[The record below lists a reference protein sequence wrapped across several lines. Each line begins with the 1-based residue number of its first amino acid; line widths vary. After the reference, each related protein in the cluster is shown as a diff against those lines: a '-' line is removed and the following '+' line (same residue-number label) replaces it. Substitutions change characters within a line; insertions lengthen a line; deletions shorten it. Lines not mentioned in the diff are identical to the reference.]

1 MATKTTGK
9 KTEAVKETAEEVKA
23 VEETTVPAEPKLLM
37 YVGPTLTKYGVIQNV
52 IYNGLPATAVEA
64 MEKFPLFKALFIDP
78 KNYPSAE
85 RNIREQTGYY
95 WATYHAA
102 LNYK

>member
-9 KTEAVKETAEEVKA
+9 KTEAVKEPAVEVKA
-23 VEETTVPAEPKLLM
+23 SAEPKLLM

-52 IYNGLPATAVEA
+52 IYNGLPATAVEV
-64 MEKFPLFKALFIDP
+64 MGKFPLFKALFIDP

-95 WATYHAA
+95 WAAYHAA

>member
-1 MATKTTGK
+1 M
-9 KTEAVKETAEEVKA
+9 KA
-23 VEETTVPAEPKLLM
+23 VEEVTAFEEPKLLM

-52 IYNGLPATAVEA
+52 IYKGLPATAVEA
-64 MEKFPLFKALFIDP
+64 MEKSPLFKALFIDP

-85 RNIREQTGYY
+85 RSIREQTGHY
-95 WATYHAA
+95 WAAYLAA